1 MSDCCNKC
9 GSITLFKG
17 TNGDYVQVTPE
28 PAGANCADGG
38 IKVEVI
44 SGVDNTTVK
53 NTQYVCDGADGA
65 TGATGATGPA
75 GPAGAD
81 GQGIDHVSF
90 TSSTGGGGA
99 GQAGETDTYTV
110 WGDVGETINL
120 GTFLVY
126 NGANG
131 TGGGSTSGNAY
142 SKLVTNQTIGSTRL
156 VQADGT
162 TEILVSSLLI
172 PANTF
177 GVSDVLTVKL
187 WSELNAGAATI
198 AHRMYI
204 NSSAAIGGSMILGNL
219 TSENITPAASTL
231 SQYIERELSIENAT
245 NTYYPSD
252 GGTLTGWQQSISTST
267 GGVSPGFKSA
277 NIDWTVNQYLIFT
290 CQFNSAPGVG
300 EYGDIRYMSINN

>member
-1 MSDCCNKC
+1 MSNCKEC

-28 PAGANCADGG
+28 PAGINCPEGG
-38 IKVEVI
+38 LKVEII
-44 SGVDNTTVK
+44 SGVDDTTVK
-53 NTQYVCDGADGA
+53 DTQYVCNGEQGIQGIQGLPGTNGTD
-65 TGATGATGPA
+65 
-75 GPAGAD
+75 GAD
-81 GQGIDHVSF
+81 GQGIDHVSR
-90 TSSTGGGGA
+90 TA
-99 GQAGETDTYTV
+99 GDGSPGTTDTYTV

-120 GTFLVY
+120 GTFTVY

-131 TGGGSTSGNAY
+131 AAGGGSTSGNAY

-156 VQADGT
+156 VQANGT

-177 GVSDVLTVKL
+177 GVFDVLTVKL

-204 NSSAAIGGSMILGNL
+204 NSSAAIGGTMILGNL
-219 TSENITPAASTL
+219 TTENITPTITTF
-231 SQYIERELSIENAT
+231 SQYIERELSIESAT

-252 GGTLTGWQQSISTST
+252 GGTLAGWQQNINPSV

-277 NIDWTVNQYLIFT
+277 NIDWTVDQYLIFT
-290 CQFNSAPGVG
+290 CQFSNAPGAG